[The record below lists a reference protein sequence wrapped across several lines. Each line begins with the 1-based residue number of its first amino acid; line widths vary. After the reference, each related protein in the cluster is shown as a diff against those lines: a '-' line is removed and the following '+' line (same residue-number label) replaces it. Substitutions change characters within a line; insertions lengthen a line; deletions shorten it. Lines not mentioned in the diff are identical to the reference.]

1 MSSTAPRP
9 RFLTLL
15 HAASFALLG
24 LTLLGALGLMAAV
37 SADNPAWVISHTY
50 EILAALGI
58 MLTCSVTGTFMFD
71 EAVTLPK
78 LRLPLAAIATTIS
91 SNTYLQPHTYAA
103 MLRRLA
109 DRIAPV
115 PLTA

>member
-24 LTLLGALGLMAAV
+24 LTLLGALSIMAAI

-50 EILAALGI
+50 EILTALGI
-58 MLTCSVTGTFMFD
+58 MLTCSMTGTFMLD
-71 EAVTLPK
+71 ESVTLPRM
-78 LRLPLAAIATTIS
+78 RLPLAKITASA
-91 SNTYLQPHTYAA
+91 YLQPHTYAA

-109 DRIAPV
+109 DHIAPA
-115 PLTA
+115 PLAA